1 MKMITAIAA
10 AALAVCVTLGGCG
23 TKKHDTVKP
32 TAVPTAKAH
41 PAEKTEPT
49 PTPLLDTDKTIDDL
63 MDDAEKT
70 GDDVK
75 DKLEGEHDKLQN
87 DLDTG
92 ADAVTAD
99 ETENP

>member
-1 MKMITAIAA
+1 MKTITAIAA

-23 TKKHDTVKP
+23 TKKRDTVKP
-32 TAVPTAKAH
+32 TAAPTATAH

-70 GDDVK
+70 KDDVK

>member
-23 TKKHDTVKP
+23 TKKNDTVKP
-32 TAVPTAKAH
+32 TAAPTATAR
-41 PAEKTEPT
+41 PTEKTEPT

-70 GDDVK
+70 KDDVK
-75 DKLEGEHDKLQN
+75 DKLEGEHDKLKN

-99 ETENP
+99 ETGNP

>member
-23 TKKHDTVKP
+23 TKKHETVKP
-32 TAVPTAKAH
+32 TAAPTATAH
-41 PAEKTEPT
+41 PVEKTETT
-49 PTPLLDTDKTIDDL
+49 PTPLLDTDKTIDDI

-70 GDDVK
+70 KDDVK

-92 ADAVTAD
+92 ADIATAD
-99 ETENP
+99 ETSNP

>member
-32 TAVPTAKAH
+32 TAAPTATAH

-70 GDDVK
+70 KDDVK